1 MLWLVAEVIPQ
12 ALCSRHGLRLGAM
25 AAPYVAA
32 LMYAEAPIAYP
43 VARLLDRMIG
53 ESHGVVYKKAEL
65 RTFVSLHGRESRPGR
80 EPRPRLGLRG

>member
-1 MLWLVAEVIPQ
+1 
-12 ALCSRHGLRLGAM
+12 M

-65 RTFVSLHGRESRPGR
+65 RTFVSLHGRKSSWTVMSWIDWKQG
-80 EPRPRLGLRG
+80 